1 MTILD
6 KQFVVVPR
14 KNLGFQRQSKE
25 RFSIFLEQRFHLIS
39 YNNMNKSKIKV
50 KSKTRIM
57 LLYVEGLE
65 YVYLDLTSRQFYRM
79 SLHAKKSS
87 LSVCS
92 LWASLLVK
100 ISGQ

>member
-1 MTILD
+1 
-6 KQFVVVPR
+6 
-14 KNLGFQRQSKE
+14 
-25 RFSIFLEQRFHLIS
+25 
-39 YNNMNKSKIKV
+39 MNKSKIKV

-57 LLYVEGLE
+57 LYVEGLE

>member
-1 MTILD
+1 M
-6 KQFVVVPR
+6 VVPR
-14 KNLGFQRQSKE
+14 KNLGFQGQSKE

-50 KSKTRIM
+50 KSKTRM

-65 YVYLDLTSRQFYRM
+65 YDLTSRQFYRM

>member
-1 MTILD
+1 
-6 KQFVVVPR
+6 
-14 KNLGFQRQSKE
+14 
-25 RFSIFLEQRFHLIS
+25 
-39 YNNMNKSKIKV
+39 MNKSKIKV
-50 KSKTRIM
+50 KSKTRM